1 MQNLSAAHRQI
12 SASTIERYR
21 SMATP
26 YRDGTWN
33 HDVSQNIQ
41 ALLAAIAGASPYRI
55 LELPPSDRTG
65 GELVRPDEVSR

>member
-12 SASTIERYR
+12 SASTIGQYR

-41 ALLAAIAGASPYRI
+41 ALLAAIPGVPPYRSSI
-55 LELPPSDRTG
+55 SAAAPGATS
-65 GELVRPDEVSR
+65 

>member
-12 SASTIERYR
+12 SASTIGQYR
-21 SMATP
+21 AMAAP

-41 ALLAAIAGASPYRI
+41 ALLAAIAGPHHIASSIWAAAPGAT
-55 LELPPSDRTG
+55 S
-65 GELVRPDEVSR
+65 

>member
-12 SASTIERYR
+12 SASTIDCYR
-21 SMATP
+21 AMATP

-41 ALLAAIAGASPYRI
+41 TLLDAITGVPRIASSTSAAAPGAIS
-55 LELPPSDRTG
+55 
-65 GELVRPDEVSR
+65 

>member
-1 MQNLSAAHRQI
+1 MQNLSAANRQI
-12 SASTIERYR
+12 SASTIGQYR

-41 ALLAAIAGASPYRI
+41 TLLAAIAQY
-55 LELPPSDRTG
+55 PPP
-65 GELVRPDEVSR
+65 E